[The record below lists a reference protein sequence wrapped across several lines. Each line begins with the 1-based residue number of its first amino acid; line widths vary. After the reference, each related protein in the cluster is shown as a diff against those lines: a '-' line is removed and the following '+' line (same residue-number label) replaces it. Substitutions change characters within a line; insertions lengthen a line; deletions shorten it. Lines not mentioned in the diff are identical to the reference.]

1 MRGTL
6 LLFAAYKSIQSTN
19 NNNGVVPLK
28 LSTSTNSADVVPTLK
43 VSSTTNDADATF
55 MQWCSDV
62 GITCTGV
69 ELQTTSKSVADRGVF
84 TTQDVSI
91 GDTVISIP
99 YYAALTEE
107 NAAVYCP
114 ALARELFDIQK
125 GVIKKEK
132 KRSKLKRIWNKIRSK
147 REENELQPAGGHWQ
161 AALTAYALK
170 SLEVDHAWS
179 PWIQQWARDD
189 PTQTLVDGSSWRDDD
204 EVIKKAVLDFH
215 KMAPDIPEFKI
226 AAAVGIRLQQI
237 DDYSDQYNRIPTDPS
252 LYSTVLS
259 RAVGLSDNVTAVL
272 PMHDMINH
280 SFEPNIGLT
289 FADDGCIKLFA
300 TKDIPKDQE
309 LFLKYMDVLDEE
321 GEWDEDK
328 AAWLLVQWGIPCSR
342 SDIEQVCG
350 AGLMSDD

>member
-1 MRGTL
+1 MRGA
-6 LLFAAYKSIQSTN
+6 LLFFAYTSISQRGTN
-19 NNNGVVPLK
+19 NNNGVVPVK
-28 LSTSTNSADVVPTLK
+28 VSTTTNS
-43 VSSTTNDADATF
+43 ADATF

-62 GITCTGV
+62 GITCNGV
-69 ELQTTSKSVADRGVF
+69 ELQTTSKSVAGRGVF
-84 TTQDVSI
+84 TTQDLSI

-99 YYAALTEE
+99 YYTALTEE

-114 ALARELFDIQK
+114 ALASELFDIQK

-132 KRSKLKRIWNKIRSK
+132 RSKLKRIWNRIRK
-147 REENELQPAGGHWQ
+147 REENELQPTVGHWQ

-170 SLEVDHAWS
+170 AREVDHAWS
-179 PWIQQWARDD
+179 PWIEQWVRND
-189 PTQTLVDGSSWRDDD
+189 PMQTLVEGLSWRDND

-237 DDYSDQYNRIPTDPS
+237 DDYSDQYKDRIPTDPS

-309 LFLKYMDVLDEE
+309 LFLKYIDVLDEE
-321 GEWDEDK
+321 REWDEDK
-328 AAWLLVQWGIPCSR
+328 AAWLLVQWGIPCSP
-342 SDIEQVCG
+342 SDVEQDAVQEV
-350 AGLMSDD
+350 SDD

>member
-1 MRGTL
+1 MWGTL
-6 LLFAAYKSIQSTN
+6 LFAYTSIQSGINSN
-19 NNNGVVPLK
+19 NNAVVPLK
-28 LSTSTNSADVVPTLK
+28 LSTTKNSADIVPHLL
-43 VSSTTNDADATF
+43 TNDADATF

-69 ELQTTSKSVADRGVF
+69 ELQTTSKSVAGRGVF
-84 TTQDVSI
+84 STQDISL

-114 ALARELFDIQK
+114 ALASELFDIQK
-125 GVIKKEK
+125 GAIKKEK
-132 KRSKLKRIWNKIRSK
+132 KRSKLKRIWNRIRRR

-161 AALTAYALK
+161 AALTAYALQGLK
-170 SLEVDHAWS
+170 VDQHAWK
-179 PWIQQWARDD
+179 PWVEQWARDD
-189 PTQTLVDGSSWRDDD
+189 PMQTLVEGSSWRDND

-215 KMAPDIPEFKI
+215 KMAPDIPDYKI

-237 DDYSDQYNRIPTDPS
+237 DNYSDQYKDRIPTDPS

-280 SFEPNIGLT
+280 SFKPNIGLT

-342 SDIEQVCG
+342 SDIEQDAVQEV
-350 AGLMSDD
+350 SDD

>member
-1 MRGTL
+1 
-6 LLFAAYKSIQSTN
+6 
-19 NNNGVVPLK
+19 
-28 LSTSTNSADVVPTLK
+28 
-43 VSSTTNDADATF
+43 
-55 MQWCSDV
+55 
-62 GITCTGV
+62 
-69 ELQTTSKSVADRGVF
+69 VF

-107 NAAVYCP
+107 NAAEYCP
-114 ALARELFDIQK
+114 ALASELFDIQNR
-125 GVIKKEK
+125 VIKKEK
-132 KRSKLKRIWNKIRSK
+132 KRSKLKRIWNRIRR

-161 AALTAYALK
+161 AALTAYALQAR
-170 SLEVDHAWS
+170 EVDQHAWC
-179 PWIQQWARDD
+179 PWIKQWARDD
-189 PTQTLVDGSSWRDDD
+189 PMQTLVEGSSWRDND
-204 EVIKKAVLDFH
+204 EVIKEAVLDFH

-237 DDYSDQYNRIPTDPS
+237 DDYSDQYKDRIPTSLS

-309 LFLKYMDVLDEE
+309 LFLKYMDVLGEE

-342 SDIEQVCG
+342 SDIEQVAEG
-350 AGLMSDD
+350 